1 MSIMKNIIKGKF
13 ISVWDDGIAIE
24 TNCKINLETKE
35 VFNIQISEVGEELE
49 ILNEQ
54 FVQYTVNNIVHE
66 EEVCQIDEAEESYVG
81 FWYN

>member
-1 MSIMKNIIKGKF
+1 MKNIIKGKF
-13 ISVWDDGIAIE
+13 ISVWDDGVEIK

-35 VFNIQISEVGEELE
+35 VFDIQLSDIGEGLE

-54 FVQYTVNNIVHE
+54 FVQYTINKIVYK
-66 EEVCQIDEAEESYVG
+66 EEVYQIDEVEESYTG

>member
-1 MSIMKNIIKGKF
+1 MKNIIKGKF
-13 ISVWDDGIAIE
+13 ISVWDDGVEIK

-35 VFNIQISEVGEELE
+35 VFNIQLAEVGEEFE

-54 FVQYTVNNIVHE
+54 FVQYTINNIVHK
-66 EEVCQIDEAEESYVG
+66 EEVCQIDEAEESYAG

>member
-1 MSIMKNIIKGKF
+1 MKNIIKGKF
-13 ISVWDDGIAIE
+13 ISVWDDGIEIK
-24 TNCKINLETKE
+24 TNCKINLKTKE
-35 VFNIQISEVGEELE
+35 VFDIQLSEVGEELE

-54 FVQYTVNNIVHE
+54 FVQYTVNNIVHK

>member
-1 MSIMKNIIKGKF
+1 MKNIIKGKF
-13 ISVWDDGIAIE
+13 ISVWDDGVEIK

-35 VFNIQISEVGEELE
+35 VFNIQLAEVGEEFE
-49 ILNEQ
+49 VLNEQ
-54 FVQYTVNNIVHE
+54 FVQYTVNNIVHK